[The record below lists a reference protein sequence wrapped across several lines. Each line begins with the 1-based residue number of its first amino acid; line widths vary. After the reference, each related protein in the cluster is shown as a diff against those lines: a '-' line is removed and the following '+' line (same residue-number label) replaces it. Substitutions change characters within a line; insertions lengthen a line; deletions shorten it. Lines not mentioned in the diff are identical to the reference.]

1 MKLSDLTAAD
11 VCEYLRID
19 EEENDPLLHGI
30 TDAARDYI
38 LSYTGLTQDQ
48 ADGHDDLVM
57 AFLLLCQDMYDHR
70 SAGQEDKSVN
80 RTLDTILGMH
90 TRSLV

>member
-19 EEENDPLLHGI
+19 AEEQDVLLHDI
-30 TDAARDYI
+30 MDAAKSYI
-38 LSYTGLTQDQ
+38 LSYTGLTEEQ